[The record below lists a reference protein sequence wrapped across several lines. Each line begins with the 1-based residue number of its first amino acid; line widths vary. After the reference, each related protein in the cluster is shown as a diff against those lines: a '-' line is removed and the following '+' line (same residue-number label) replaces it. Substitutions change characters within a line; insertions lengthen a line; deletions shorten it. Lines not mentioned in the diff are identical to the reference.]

1 MNWRPIRGWTKPLHE
16 RGMKAG
22 SMPERLLIGPGSPP
36 SIDPVHPELSP
47 PPEPCPKISG
57 KSTFLYFFL
66 HAPRAAQVRPRPR
79 RARAETS
86 RAAVPALL
94 AMRNRRLVPLG
105 LRRAAPRRDRAERAR
120 QIGIVA
126 RSRYSC
132 CSLAISAGRGES
144 LLRSASISGR
154 YHSVHLR
161 DLPELELAASDR
173 VASAEPPRP
182 TGRLNLRLRS
192 F

>member
-1 MNWRPIRGWTKPLHE
+1 MSRGRLGGSSPRNRNWARGLGFSLARVFAFP
-16 RGMKAG
+16 
-22 SMPERLLIGPGSPP
+22 RLPTWVRRRCLTRASDV
-36 SIDPVHPELSP
+36 S
-47 PPEPCPKISG
+47 KISG

-66 HAPRAAQVRPRPR
+66 HAPRAARVRHRPR

-86 RAAVPALL
+86 RAAVPALP

-144 LLRSASISGR
+144 FLRSAFIRGR
-154 YHSVHLR
+154 FHSVHLR
-161 DLPELELAASDR
+161 ELPELELAASDR
-173 VASAEPPRP
+173 VASAVPPGP
-182 TGRLNLRLRS
+182 LGRLNLRLSS